1 VLRPELVER
10 LARAA
15 APARIQASGGIRSVA
30 DAERLLAAGAV
41 RVVVGTA
48 AFEHDGALEDYA
60 AALGERLAVA
70 IDARD
75 GRISVAGWER
85 DTALDAVEAAERC
98 AAAGVVRLVCTAI
111 DRDGTF
117 AGPDLELLG
126 RVRSRSGLPVTAA
139 GGIASEAHLEAVRR
153 IGCEGAI
160 VGRALI
166 DGTLPLSVLSP

>member
-1 VLRPELVER
+1 MQTEQWKVI
-10 LARAA
+10 
-15 APARIQASGGIRSVA
+15 PAV
-30 DAERLLAAGAV
+30 DLLGDKAV
-41 RVVVGTA
+41 R
-48 AFEHDGALEDYA
+48 LEQGD
-60 AALGERLAVA
+60 LERVRVR
-70 IDARD
+70 RD
-75 GRISVAGWER
+75 P
-85 DTALDAVEAAERC
+85 DERC
-98 AAAGVVRLVCTAI
+98 AAAGVARLVCTAI